1 LPYAPADGIS
11 SKGRTPIK
19 YDLLIKKGH
28 VIDPSQTIDRVMDV
42 ALAGGKVAAIA
53 DSLPE
58 ADAAELLDA
67 DGMIVTPGLI
77 DLHVHNFW
85 GGNEYGIE
93 PDSTNLAKGVT
104 TALDA
109 GSSGATNFAAFRRF
123 IMEPA
128 STRLLALINIS
139 TLGLISKDIGEL
151 TDLDLADAEAAA
163 KVGRDNRDL
172 VLGIKARLSE
182 PIARGN
188 DVGAVKRALE
198 AAEAMG
204 GFLMIHVGNTV
215 TPMEELVSMLRP
227 GDVVTHAYHGTKH
240 GILDDAGKVIAGMWE
255 AQKRGV
261 IFDIGH
267 GAGSFSF
274 RVAERALA
282 DGFYPG
288 NISSDLHAYNVNG
301 PVHDHVTILSRFLHL
316 GLSLYDTIRLT
327 TQATADVMGLTG
339 KLGTLTPGAEGDV
352 SVIKLEEGRFDL
364 TDSYGTTVNANHRLT
379 HVATVKAGH
388 RYPSH

>member
-1 LPYAPADGIS
+1 MS
-11 SKGRTPIK
+11 K

-28 VIDPSQTIDRVMDV
+28 VIDPAQGIDRVMDV
-42 ALAGGKVAAIA
+42 ALAGGKVAAVA
-53 DSLPE
+53 DALPE

-67 DGMIVTPGLI
+67 EGMIVTPGLI
-77 DLHVHNFW
+77 DLHVHNYW
-85 GGNEYGIE
+85 GANEYGIE
-93 PDSTNLAKGVT
+93 PDATNLAKGVT

-109 GSSGATNFAAFRRF
+109 GSAGSTNFAAFRRF

-128 STRLLALINIS
+128 ATRLLALINIS
-139 TLGLISKDIGEL
+139 RIGLVSKDIGEL
-151 TDLDLADAEAAA
+151 TDMDLADAEAAA
-163 KVGRDNRDL
+163 RVARENRDL

-182 PIARGN
+182 PITKGN

-215 TPMEELVSMLRP
+215 TPMEELVGLLRP
-227 GDVVTHAYHGTKH
+227 GDVVTHAYHGTRH

-255 AQKRGV
+255 AQRRGV
-261 IFDIGH
+261 VFDIGH

-288 NISSDLHAYNVNG
+288 NISSDLHAYNVHG

-327 TQATADVMGLTG
+327 TQSTAEVMGLAG
-339 KLGTLTPGAEGDV
+339 RLGTLTPGAEGDV
-352 SVIKLEEGRFDL
+352 TILKIEEGRFDL
-364 TDSYGTTVNANHRLT
+364 TDSYGITVTADKRLT
-379 HVATVKAGH
+379 HVHTVRAGRQYH
-388 RYPSH
+388 SP

>member
-1 LPYAPADGIS
+1 MS
-11 SKGRTPIK
+11 K
-19 YDLLIKKGH
+19 YDLLIKKGR
-28 VIDPSQTIDRVMDV
+28 VIDPAQGIDGVMDV
-42 ALAGGKVAAIA
+42 ALAGDKVAAVA
-53 DSLPE
+53 ASLPE
-58 ADAAELLDA
+58 ADAAELIDA
-67 DGMIVTPGLI
+67 EGAIVTPGLI

-85 GGNEYGIE
+85 GGNDYGIE
-93 PDSTNLAKGVT
+93 PDPTNIAKGVT
-104 TALDA
+104 TAVDA
-109 GSSGATNFAAFRRF
+109 GSAGASNFAAFRRF

-128 STRLLALINIS
+128 STRLLALVNIS
-139 TLGLISKDIGEL
+139 TIGLINKDLGEL
-151 TDLDLADAEAAA
+151 TDLVLADAEAAA
-163 KVGRDNRDL
+163 KVARDNRDL

-182 PIARGN
+182 PIAKGN

-215 TPMEELVSMLRP
+215 TPMEELVAMLRP
-227 GDVVTHAYHGTKH
+227 GDVVTHAYHGNKH
-240 GILDDAGKVIAGMWE
+240 GILDDGGKVVAGMWE
-255 AQKRGV
+255 AQRRGV

-274 RVAERALA
+274 RVAEKALA

-327 TQATADVMGLTG
+327 TQATAEVMGLAG
-339 KLGTLTPGAEGDV
+339 RLGTLQPGAEGDV
-352 SVIKLEEGRFDL
+352 SVLRLTEGRYDL
-364 TDSYGTTVNANHRLT
+364 TDSYGVTVNAERRLT
-379 HVATVKAGH
+379 HVATVKAGKQYRPH
-388 RYPSH
+388 ASHAGGR